1 MQFGCTW
8 ERPQTSWENTAKFVE
23 AIFASLRAVHPT
35 FNTWYHKA
43 NSRADANKPVDLSLA
58 GMKEMVDQGLY
69 RTDFGNEIMPTLGTK
84 FAAWSPETPERS
96 IELKLNSAPEEV
108 GTNFVRLKLIADLP
122 SGELPFPPEV
132 CTELLTEL
140 IKVTTPDRA
149 TLSCRAWQFAL
160 PHPAYSRSAGW
171 LTYIPRSIDEV
182 QLPEGATAQA
192 LLDGTLITAA
202 PQPEHVTQETLNT
215 IWELTQV

>member
-1 MQFGCTW
+1 MEFSCTW
-8 ERPQTSWENTAKFVE
+8 ERPQTAWEETAKCAE
-23 AIFASLRAVHPT
+23 TIFASLRTVHPT

-43 NSRADANKPVDLSLA
+43 NSRAAANKPVHLSLA

-84 FAAWSPETPERS
+84 LAAWSPETPERS
-96 IELKLNSAPEEV
+96 IELKLNSAPEKV
-108 GTNFVRLKLIADLP
+108 GTNLVILNLTADLS
-122 SGELPFPPEV
+122 SGELPFPSEV

-149 TLSCRAWQFAL
+149 TLSCSTWQLAL

-171 LTYIPRSIDEV
+171 LTYIPRTIDEA
-182 QLPEGATAQA
+182 QLPEGATSQA
-192 LLDGTLITAA
+192 LLGGTLITTA
-202 PQPEHVTQETLNT
+202 PQPQHVTQETLNT